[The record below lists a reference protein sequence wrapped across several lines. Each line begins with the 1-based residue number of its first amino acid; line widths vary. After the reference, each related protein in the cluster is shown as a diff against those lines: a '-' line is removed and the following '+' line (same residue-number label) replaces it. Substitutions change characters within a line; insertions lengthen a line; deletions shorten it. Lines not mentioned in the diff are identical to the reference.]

1 MSLIINIVLRNLK
14 PQLWESN
21 SDTVS
26 FVKGA
31 LEANGVMVKVGLDE
45 IDREAINLFFHH
57 FNTQP
62 NFPVQLKAAGIKYG
76 IVCTESIS
84 PQGVWNFGAEGE
96 EAHTHTAFE
105 IAASNAEFVWCQLP
119 ESVEVCRK
127 INPNSA
133 QLKYGYLGS
142 MKNIRRL
149 PTKEQD
155 IDLLMA
161 GMPSPRRKQ
170 IMEALSEE
178 GYNTNY
184 PGQPLP
190 VYIRDSLLARS
201 RLSLS
206 LQKTDKHQIVSV
218 TRICHSVVNRVPL
231 LLETSN
237 LEDAYARFC
246 LNTVAKDLVL
256 DVGKCLTETDLETWS
271 EHRYQELADELP
283 MDRFMAD
290 LLNETVYSRT

>member
-1 MSLIINIVLRNLK
+1 MTLVINIVLRNLE
-14 PQLWESN
+14 PHLWDTN
-21 SDTVS
+21 SDSVS

-31 LEANGVMVKVGLDE
+31 LEANDVTVKVGLDE
-45 IDREAINLFFHH
+45 IDRDAINLFFHH

-96 EAHTHTAFE
+96 EAHTYTAFE
-105 IAASNAEFVWCQLP
+105 IAANNAEFVWCQLP
-119 ESVEVCRK
+119 ESVEVCRQ

-133 QLKYGYLGS
+133 QLKYGYLDS

-149 PTKEQD
+149 PSKEQD

-161 GMPSPRRKQ
+161 GMPSHRREK

-178 GYNTNY
+178 GYRTNY

-218 TRICHSVVNRVPL
+218 TRICHSVVNQVPL

-237 LEDAYARFC
+237 PEKEYARFC
-246 LNTVAKDLVL
+246 LTTVGTDIVL
-256 DVGKCLTETDLETWS
+256 DVKKYLTESDLETWS
-271 EHRYQELADELP
+271 EQRYQELADELP

-290 LLNETVYSRT
+290 LLS